1 MKRRPLLLA
10 ALAALTVI
18 AAVPAEAQ
26 RRGTPAR
33 AAPARVDWVRAAVRT
48 PEGGVRIGNPA
59 APVKLIEFGSI
70 TCPHCAEFARTGTQ
84 PLYAYVRSGRVSW
97 EYRPYMIF
105 PTDPGIFALL
115 GCQAPGAFFGTVE
128 QLYATQPSWAL
139 LVQTYIEGN
148 QAQLETMAVTARAA
162 ALVRA
167 GRVDRLFAARG
178 MTAGQ
183 INACLASQ
191 ANLMRVAETTRRAVD
206 SYDIP
211 GTPTFYINGVQAQ
224 NVGVWTDLEP
234 LLIRAGARGR

>member
-1 MKRRPLLLA
+1 MKRALLLA
-10 ALAALTVI
+10 ALAALTVT

-26 RRGTPAR
+26 RR
-33 AAPARVDWVRAAVRT
+33 AAPARADWVRNAVRT

-115 GCQAPGAFFGTVE
+115 GCQAPGAFFDTVE
-128 QLYATQPSWAL
+128 RLYANQRAWAYL
-139 LVQTYIEGN
+139 AQSYMERNGE
-148 QAQLETMAVTARAA
+148 QLEGMALPARAA

-167 GRVDRLFAARG
+167 SQVDRLFAARC
-178 MTAGQ
+178 MTQRQ
-183 INACLASQ
+183 INACLANQ
-191 ANLMRVAETTRRAVD
+191 ANLVRVAETTRRATN

-224 NVGVWTDLEP
+224 NVGVWADLEP
-234 LLIRAGARGR
+234 HLIRAGARGR